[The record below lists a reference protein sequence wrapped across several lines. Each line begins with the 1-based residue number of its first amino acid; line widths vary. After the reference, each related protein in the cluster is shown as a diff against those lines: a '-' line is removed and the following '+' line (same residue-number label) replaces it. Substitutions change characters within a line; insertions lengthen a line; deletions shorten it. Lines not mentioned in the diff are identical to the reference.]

1 MRYLKETLDSLLGAA
16 GLQLE
21 PWMAPIAAV
30 LLAMLVMPAWRRN
43 FRTKQA
49 RKRIQDLSNAPLEQ
63 RERLR
68 SEVLRL
74 VHGNPFGLV
83 VVVEEA
89 LKRGNRGLALGA
101 LAALEET
108 GKRRDEARRLRL
120 KVSGDRPTTPEA
132 EALAVERLREAGLE
146 DAAAERLRVARQK
159 WPKHPSLR

>member
-21 PWMAPIAAV
+21 PWMAPIVAV
-30 LLAMLVMPAWRRN
+30 LLAVLVMPAWRRN

-49 RKRIQDLSNAPLEQ
+49 RKRIQELSNAPPEM
-63 RERLR
+63 RARLQD
-68 SEVLRL
+68 EVLEL
-74 VHGNPFGLV
+74 TGDNPFGLV

-89 LKRGNRGLALGA
+89 LKRGNRGLAK
-101 LAALEET
+101 AALSVLEAT
-108 GKRRDEARRLRL
+108 GKRRDEARRLRV
-120 KVSGDRPTTPEA
+120 KVTGERPTTPEA

-146 DAAAERLRVARQK
+146 DVAAERLHAARQK

>member
-1 MRYLKETLDSLLGAA
+1 
-16 GLQLE
+16 
-21 PWMAPIAAV
+21 MAPIVAV
-30 LLAMLVMPAWRRN
+30 LLALMVMPAWRRN

-49 RKRIQDLSNAPLEQ
+49 RKRIQDLSNAPPEQ

-74 VHGNPFGLV
+74 VEGNPFGLV

-89 LKRGNRGLALGA
+89 LKRGNRDLARDGLSSLDA
-101 LAALEET
+101 T
-108 GKRRDEARRLRL
+108 GKRRDEARRLRV

-146 DAAAERLRVARQK
+146 DVAAERLRTARQK